1 MADTKVLHEI
11 AALKKVVIGMKQ
23 EMEYI
28 KEIVEDKY
36 LSEDDKRAI
45 DETIKAEK
53 AGKLKSMKEVF
64 G

>member
-1 MADTKVLHEI
+1 MAEAKVLHEI
-11 AALKKVVIGMKQ
+11 AELKKAVIGMKQ

-28 KEIVEDKY
+28 KDIVEDKY

-45 DETIKAEK
+45 DETLKAEK
-53 AGKLKSMKEVF
+53 AGKLKSMKDVF